1 MKFNKIHFVIFVL
14 LNTLLCF
21 AFIRKEDL
29 GEAILTSVIAVFVIS
44 LISFFLFW
52 FFYYAITGGKD
63 PSIKFHLLSQCFVT
77 VFLLSLFGYFFYT
90 SFYRHHD
97 ENNAGHNEYFLEPL
111 STEKPT
117 LDDTLYKKGFEL
129 LEQKID
135 PSNNIRLTR
144 RLKKSTSLIRINN
157 ITEPA
162 CTFYFVYTFNN
173 HSTELA
179 SKHIVSLHYNKLV
192 LYNKPIESLP
202 ELLALMNNNATDREE
217 SLEPGT
223 GKKTYMKTYPPGDS
237 SWH

>member
-1 MKFNKIHFVIFVL
+1 MQ
-14 LNTLLCF
+14 
-21 AFIRKEDL
+21 A
-29 GEAILTSVIAVFVIS
+29 GSVI
-44 LISFFLFW
+44 L
-52 FFYYAITGGKD
+52 
-63 PSIKFHLLSQCFVT
+63 
-77 VFLLSLFGYFFYT
+77 
-90 SFYRHHD
+90 
-97 ENNAGHNEYFLEPL
+97 
-111 STEKPT
+111 
-117 LDDTLYKKGFEL
+117 
-129 LEQKID
+129 
-135 PSNNIRLTR
+135 
-144 RLKKSTSLIRINN
+144 LIRISEVDFFSRLVSLILLLGSIFCSSNSNPFLYSVSSNVGFSVDN